1 MRWKPADWEIVAWI
15 LLVVGCVAIM
25 LVTTIS
31 AYAYSDRFEEHTAP
45 ECQGEIW
52 ELYIDGNLVPL
63 GDMDQIECSIMADEL
78 DQQTRPFADI
88 QCKKRY
94 VCRQG
99 A

>member
-1 MRWKPADWEIVAWI
+1 MRWKPSDWEIVAWI
-15 LLVVGCVAIM
+15 ILVAWCAAILLA
-25 LVTTIS
+25 TAIS
-31 AYAYSDRFEEHTAP
+31 AHAYSDRFEEHTAP

-52 ELYIDGNLVPL
+52 ELYVDGDLVPM
-63 GDMDQIECSIMADEL
+63 GDMDALECSIMADEI
-78 DQQTRPFADI
+78 DPQTRPFADI